1 MRSRLAFFLAVAFA
15 TALLLTACRVAPP
28 GDALVQRLDAATQR
42 ALVFTSSGIGS
53 IRPHVRVRN
62 VGEPGS
68 EVRVTME
75 LPPGMSASLA
85 SATLRAGEFV
95 DITLA
100 ASGPSRDAIV
110 VVRTDG
116 RANAVP
122 VRVVAD
128 DGVICAPGST
138 VSSADTLGDAAAFG
152 ASTPPPAAEP
162 EGLEVVVTYA
172 SEALRATSLPEVARR
187 QVADRAL
194 STAAARLVRPGG
206 LGEHDLVVVP
216 DAAALERLRRAPG
229 VKHVAPNVPVFRT
242 GLPND
247 ERLAEQWWVFGFGI
261 AEGWA
266 VQDGTGAAGDPV
278 VVAIVDDGVNTDHQ
292 DLRDELVPGCD
303 VFDFDGDVRA
313 ASHHGS
319 HVAGLALATGDNAL
333 DIAGI
338 AYGPAVR
345 LLPVKIFPNDPSGNG
360 TLDSVLRGLR
370 WSAGHSVAGLAPN
383 AYPADVINM
392 SFGFGRAPGA
402 SVVAVLQQTVNELL
416 DADAD
421 RRPVLIAA
429 AGNRRGSESAGAGVE
444 YPARLEGVLAVG
456 SVDADARRSAFSY
469 YGPGLDLMAPG
480 GSAPTGFCGSGGRPA
495 GMLSTGSGSSSQLVC
510 LQGTSMATPIV
521 SGTVALLLLHEPA
534 LRNDPE
540 GVAAHLEATAW
551 SDPVWIDPSAP
562 ANEYGA
568 GIVCLDAVLDAG
580 TACGGAP

>member
-1 MRSRLAFFLAVAFA
+1 MRSRLAFSLAVAFA
-15 TALLLTACRVAPP
+15 AALILTACRVAPP

-42 ALVFTSSGIGS
+42 ALVFTSAGIGS

-95 DITLA
+95 DITLS
-100 ASGPSRDAIV
+100 ASGASRDAIV

-128 DGVICAPGST
+128 DGVICAPGTTLASN
-138 VSSADTLGDAAAFG
+138 ATLGVGATDGAALL
-152 ASTPPPAAEP
+152 PPLEP

-194 STAAARLVRPGG
+194 AAAAAQLVRPGG
-206 LGEHDLVVVP
+206 LGEHDLVIVP

-229 VKHVAPNVPVFRT
+229 VRHVAPNVAVFRSQ
-242 GLPND
+242 LPND
-247 ERLAEQWWVFGFGI
+247 PELGKQWWVSSFGV
-261 AEGWA
+261 AQGWA
-266 VQDGTGAAGDPV
+266 VQAGTSGGDPV

-345 LLPVKIFPNDPSGNG
+345 LLPVKIFPNDPGGNG

-421 RRPVLIAA
+421 QRPVLIAA
-429 AGNRRGSESAGAGVE
+429 AGNQRSGESTSAGVE
-444 YPARLEGVLAVG
+444 YPARLDGVLAVG

-521 SGTVALLLLHEPA
+521 SGTVALLLLHEPP

-540 GVAAHLEATAW
+540 AVAAHLKATAW
-551 SDPVWIDPSAP
+551 SDAVWIDPSDP

-568 GIVCLDAVLDAG
+568 GIVCLDAVLGAG

>member
-42 ALVFTSSGIGS
+42 ALVFTSAGIGS

-229 VKHVAPNVPVFRT
+229 VRHVAPNVQVHRS
-242 GLPND
+242 GQPND
-247 ERLAEQWWVFGFGI
+247 PYLEDQWWIEPFGI
-261 AEGWA
+261 AAGWA
-266 VQDGTGAAGDPV
+266 METGTGPDEI
-278 VVAIVDDGVNTDHQ
+278 VVAIVDDGVNTTHV
-292 DLRDELVPGCD
+292 DLIDKVIPGCD
-303 VFDFDGDVRA
+303 VFEFDGDV
-313 ASHHGS
+313 STTSNHGS
-319 HVAGLALATGDNAL
+319 HVAGLAAAAGNNLQG
-333 DIAGI
+333 IAGVG
-338 AYGPAVR
+338 YGPAIRV
-345 LLPVKIFPNDPSGNG
+345 LPVKVFPVVGNT
-360 TLDSVLRGLR
+360 TLDHVLRGMR
-370 WSAGHSVAGLAPN
+370 WSAGLHVSGLALN
-383 AYPADVINM
+383 QRPADVINM
-392 SFGFGRAPGA
+392 SLGVRSLDDGGHISATINAVIDEIYDHGPG
-402 SVVAVLQQTVNELL
+402 SP
-416 DADAD
+416 
-421 RRPVLIAA
+421 PVLIAA
-429 AGNRRGSESAGAGVE
+429 AGNDPNSADVDF
-444 YPARLEGVLAVG
+444 PARVERVIAVG
-456 SVDADARRSAFSY
+456 SVDYDRRRSGFSTF
-469 YGPGLDLMAPG
+469 GEGLTVMAPG
-480 GSAPTGFCGSGGRPA
+480 GNGPNVSSMTCWSWPPRAPSYSNSLISLGAQSQSNLDC
-495 GMLSTGSGSSSQLVC
+495 SS
-510 LQGTSMATPIV
+510 GTSMAAPIV
-521 SGTVALLLLHEPA
+521 SGTVALAMIADPTLKGSPTAVTAILLARAFRPA
-534 LRNDPE
+534 W
-540 GVAAHLEATAW
+540 W
-551 SDPVWIDPSAP
+551 SEV
-562 ANEYGA
+562 EYGA
-568 GIVCLDAVLDAG
+568 GIVCLDAVLGAA
-580 TACGGAP
+580 TACGE